1 MHEWALAESVLATA
15 RSAAEKEKMKKIT
28 EIVVKIGELQTIE
41 KEIFEF
47 AIKELVQ
54 ENEPILKD
62 AKVLIKS
69 EKMMLKCRICG
80 NEWSYQE
87 AMKNLDEMAK
97 ESIHFIPETAH
108 IYIHC
113 PNCNSPDFEIVQGR
127 GVWIE
132 EITGEK

>member
-28 EIVVKIGELQTIE
+28 EIVVKIGELQAIE
-41 KEIFEF
+41 EEIFEF
-47 AIKELVQ
+47 AIKELIK

-62 AKVLIKS
+62 ARVTIKPEKV
-69 EKMMLKCRICG
+69 MLKCRICG
-80 NEWSYQE
+80 NKWSYQE
-87 AMKNLDEMAK
+87 VLKNLDENAK

-113 PNCNSPDFEIVQGR
+113 SKCNSPDFEIVQGR

-132 EITGEK
+132 EVIGEK